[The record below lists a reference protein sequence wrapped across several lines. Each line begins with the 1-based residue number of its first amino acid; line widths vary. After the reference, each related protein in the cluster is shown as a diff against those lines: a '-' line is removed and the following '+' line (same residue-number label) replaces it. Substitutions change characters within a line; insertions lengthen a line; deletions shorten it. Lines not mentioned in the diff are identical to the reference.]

1 MGQAAGDELL
11 RTLARRL
18 QGNLPAE
25 ATVAR
30 LGGDEFAVI
39 WPGLAPGSALASAVD
54 AILKGVAD
62 TLTIDESVLPVSIS
76 AGAAVWP
83 ADGDNAEGIL
93 KSADLALYAAKAEG
107 AGVVREFRSE
117 MRESAESRK
126 SMLREAREIGRASC
140 RERVGQSV

>member
-1 MGQAAGDELL
+1 MRNRDWSADVCSSE
-11 RTLARRL
+11 LARRL

-39 WPGLAPGSALASAVD
+39 VPGLAPGSALASAVD

-93 KSADLALYAAKAEG
+93 KSADLALYAAKD
-107 AGVVREFRSE
+107 
-117 MRESAESRK
+117 RK
-126 SMLREAREIGRASC
+126 STRLNS
-140 RERVGQSV
+140 SH